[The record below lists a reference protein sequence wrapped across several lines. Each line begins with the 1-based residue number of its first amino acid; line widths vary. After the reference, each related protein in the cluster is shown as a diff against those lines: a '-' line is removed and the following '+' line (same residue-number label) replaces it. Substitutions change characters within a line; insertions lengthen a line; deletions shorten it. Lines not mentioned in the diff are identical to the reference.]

1 MKLTPYLTAVVSV
14 NCAFGAFAA
23 DDSKALLEDAL
34 SAAPPTIRDK
44 VTVMDWNNNVLQEGS
59 SQYTCFPTP
68 PQLEGIAPMCMD
80 GVDGM
85 GRRLDEQKTFPSQSI
100 RHFLHVSG

>member
-14 NCAFGAFAA
+14 SCAFGAFAA

-44 VTVMDWNNNVLQEGS
+44 VTVMDWNNNVLQ
-59 SQYTCFPTP
+59 
-68 PQLEGIAPMCMD
+68 
-80 GVDGM
+80 
-85 GRRLDEQKTFPSQSI
+85 
-100 RHFLHVSG
+100 

>member
-14 NCAFGAFAA
+14 SCAFGAFAA

-59 SQYTCFPTP
+59 SQYTCFP
-68 PQLEGIAPMCMD
+68 
-80 GVDGM
+80 
-85 GRRLDEQKTFPSQSI
+85 
-100 RHFLHVSG
+100 

>member
-14 NCAFGAFAA
+14 SCAFGAFAA

-80 GVDGM
+80 GPWMEWADAWM
-85 GRRLDEQKTFPSQSI
+85 NKNLSKPK
-100 RHFLHVSG
+100 H

>member
-14 NCAFGAFAA
+14 SCAFGAFAA

-59 SQYTCFPTP
+59 SNATSIGRHSANVYGWS
-68 PQLEGIAPMCMD
+68 L
-80 GVDGM
+80 DGM

>member
-14 NCAFGAFAA
+14 SCAFGAFAA

-80 GVDGM
+80 GM

>member
-1 MKLTPYLTAVVSV
+1 MKSALYISTLISVS
-14 NCAFGAFAA
+14 CAFSVYAA
-23 DDSKALLEDAL
+23 DDSQALLDDAL

-68 PQLEGIAPMCMD
+68 PQLEGTAPMCMD
-80 GVDGM
+80 GAWMEWADAP
-85 GRRLDEQKTFPSQSI
+85 DE
-100 RHFLHVSG
+100 